1 MKLYKQEQLVENIDE
16 LDEDLLFEMAKVS
29 KDDSG
34 LKHELWL
41 DNAGSLRINT
51 HNKPRLK
58 IRANNN
64 LIPIIIDNVSPT
76 IPNKVDKKQIKEIED
91 LKEIKQYIIDNYSI
105 LMYYWEQQIS
115 DKQVLNMLGDKDDK
129 DRCELM
135 TFLINININPLI
147 REIYSKDDTKVINI
161 GRYRV
166 ELSLIGDELF
176 KPLTSLYMTIFE
188 NNNLVIRNF
197 EISNNKDKL
206 ELIKVIK

>member
-206 ELIKVIK
+206 ELINVIK